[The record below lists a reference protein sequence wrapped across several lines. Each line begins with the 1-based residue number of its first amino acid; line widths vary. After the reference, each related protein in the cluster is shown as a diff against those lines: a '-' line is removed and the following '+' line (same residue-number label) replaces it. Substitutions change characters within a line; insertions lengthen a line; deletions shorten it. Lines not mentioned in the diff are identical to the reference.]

1 MRLYIHS
8 HGKYLSKP
16 NDDISKLKEELKSI
30 SQKPYRRINKFIY
43 LSLIG
48 AIKCGANAQ
57 IDKDTAIYLA
67 TNYGSSSSTVSSLSQ
82 LYIEKTLPMPLDFIN
97 TAANIGGFY
106 VASHFE
112 LLSKNICISS
122 DIDSFQQAL
131 ELAHLDIQSNEIQS
145 ALVGGVDET
154 IEPLEEFYR
163 YTPLPNSELLMEGSC
178 WLFVSASKDG
188 AIGEV
193 SFELDDG
200 SDFVV
205 YDAGYQGNKIENN
218 IDLYKKYGYYGT
230 YPAFVCSYFLENFKG
245 KTVNFISNG
254 KSFSLKVY

>member
-1 MRLYIHS
+1 
-8 HGKYLSKP
+8 
-16 NDDISKLKEELKSI
+16 
-30 SQKPYRRINKFIY
+30 
-43 LSLIG
+43 
-48 AIKCGANAQ
+48 
-57 IDKDTAIYLA
+57 
-67 TNYGSSSSTVSSLSQ
+67 
-82 LYIEKTLPMPLDFIN
+82 
-97 TAANIGGFY
+97 
-106 VASHFE
+106 
-112 LLSKNICISS
+112 
-122 DIDSFQQAL
+122 
-131 ELAHLDIQSNEIQS
+131 
-145 ALVGGVDET
+145 
-154 IEPLEEFYR
+154 
-163 YTPLPNSELLMEGSC
+163 C

-245 KTVNFISNG
+245 KAVNFISNG